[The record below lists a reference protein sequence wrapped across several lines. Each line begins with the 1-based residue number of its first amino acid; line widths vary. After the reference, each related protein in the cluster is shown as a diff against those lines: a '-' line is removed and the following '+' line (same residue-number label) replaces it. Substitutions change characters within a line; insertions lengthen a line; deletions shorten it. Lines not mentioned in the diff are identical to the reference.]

1 MVQDSLAPD
10 SCQDVIRRIAV
21 EACIE
26 GIVGSI
32 VFFPDGQKVLAGKVV
47 LTVVVRDGVSD
58 EDVFRLDVP
67 VAFLNGFMARFPGV
81 SMVPVLG
88 FRFQGG
94 RQGLRCFRYSRNQEE
109 QQKEKEFFHGN
120 ESHKFV
126 LLRKERSCLR
136 LSIFFFHSAPLTV
149 KNGIMLHGRELL
161 KLSCFPRRKTARRVE
176 NCWKRSG
183 GNCLSALRLPEG
195 PGNIW
200 QERACPRLHIPVAGL
215 VRPGRFLPGCPR
227 PPVPGARV
235 PGRGPFPRRGIAPFW
250 C

>member
-1 MVQDSLAPD
+1 MGAEQPEPGILP
-10 SCQDVIRRIAV
+10 ILPEAV
-21 EACIE
+21 DRFS
-26 GIVGSI
+26 G
-32 VFFPDGQKVLAGKVV
+32 P
-47 LTVVVRDGVSD
+47 VVRNGVSD

-81 SMVPVLG
+81 GMVPVLG

-94 RQGLRCFRYSRNQEE
+94 WQGLRLLPIQPESGETTNREGVFSWKRSFQLVLCKQERP
-109 QQKEKEFFHGN
+109 G
-120 ESHKFV
+120 
-126 LLRKERSCLR
+126 LR

>member
-1 MVQDSLAPD
+1 MGEFGMDFVHHAAGAVESFFLRIAASRVIGADHDLDHFGGDMVQDSLAPD

-88 FRFQGG
+88 FQVSGWAAGTPLLPIQPESGETTNREGVFSWKRSFQ
-94 RQGLRCFRYSRNQEE
+94 LVLCKQERP
-109 QQKEKEFFHGN
+109 G
-120 ESHKFV
+120 
-126 LLRKERSCLR
+126 LR
-136 LSIFFFHSAPLTV
+136 LSIFFFHSAR
-149 KNGIMLHGRELL
+149 NG
-161 KLSCFPRRKTARRVE
+161 K
-176 NCWKRSG
+176 KRY
-183 GNCLSALRLPEG
+183 
-195 PGNIW
+195 
-200 QERACPRLHIPVAGL
+200 H
-215 VRPGRFLPGCPR
+215 
-227 PPVPGARV
+227 
-235 PGRGPFPRRGIAPFW
+235 APW
-250 C
+250 P

>member
-1 MVQDSLAPD
+1 
-10 SCQDVIRRIAV
+10 
-21 EACIE
+21 
-26 GIVGSI
+26 
-32 VFFPDGQKVLAGKVV
+32 
-47 LTVVVRDGVSD
+47 
-58 EDVFRLDVP
+58 
-67 VAFLNGFMARFPGV
+67 MARFPGV

-94 RQGLRCFRYSRNQEE
+94 RQGLRCFRYSRNQEK
-109 QQKEKEFFHGN
+109 QQTEKEFFHGN
-120 ESHKFV
+120 GAFNLFCVNKSVPVCAF
-126 LLRKERSCLR
+126 
-136 LSIFFFHSAPLTV
+136 LSSFPFRAV
-149 KNGIMLHGRELL
+149 NGKNGIMLHGRELL

>member
-47 LTVVVRDGVSD
+47 ITVVVRDGVSD
-58 EDVFRLDVP
+58 GDVFRLDVP
-67 VAFLNGFMARFPGV
+67 VAFLNGFMARFLGV
-81 SMVPVLG
+81 GMVPVLG

-94 RQGLRCFRYSRNQEE
+94 RQGLRCFRYSRNQEK
-109 QQKEKEFFHGN
+109 QQTEKEFFSWKG
-120 ESHKFV
+120 SFQLV
-126 LLRKERSCLR
+126 LCKQERPGLR

-176 NCWKRSG
+176 NCWKRRRK
-183 GNCLSALRLPEG
+183 LPFALRLPEG